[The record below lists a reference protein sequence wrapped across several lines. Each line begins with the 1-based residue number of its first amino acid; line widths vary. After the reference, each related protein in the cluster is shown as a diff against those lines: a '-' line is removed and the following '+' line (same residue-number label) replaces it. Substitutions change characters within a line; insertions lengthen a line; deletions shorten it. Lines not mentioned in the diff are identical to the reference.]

1 MKKMNKMEAIAYTY
15 LLDQIKGAHW
25 SKDRQLKELDIS
37 RELEISRTPVR
48 HALNRLVD
56 EGYVYRIP
64 NKGVFVGDASLDL
77 NQRKERIY
85 FLEALLQHILYTLQL
100 DEAVVDTSPLE
111 ATLNDLEETVALDS
125 VAFEKLESSFWRQL
139 LSYHSNK
146 YMNERVLETMTS
158 LYQDDS
164 HTPIIFKKSR
174 SMKVT
179 HYKKLIEWLSESNYI
194 YARREIRILLN
205 QILINLIQ
213 GVDD

>member
-15 LLDQIKGAHW
+15 LLDQITGSHW

-37 RELEISRTPVR
+37 KKLEISRTPVR
-48 HALNRLVD
+48 QALNRLIE
-56 EGYVYRIP
+56 EGYAYRLP

-85 FLEALLQHILYTLQL
+85 FLEALLQHIFYTLQL
-100 DEAVVDTSPLE
+100 DEVTVETPALSDMI
-111 ATLNDLEETVALDS
+111 ADLEDSKLLDS
-125 VAFEKLESSFWRQL
+125 DEFETLEVSFWRQL
-139 LSYHSNK
+139 LSYHSNT
-146 YMNERVLETMTS
+146 YMNERVVETMMS
-158 LYQDDS
+158 LYQDDR
-164 HTPIIFKKSR
+164 HTPLIFKKSR
-174 SMKVT
+174 SMKVA
-179 HYKKLIEWLSESNYI
+179 HYQKLIDWLSDNNYI